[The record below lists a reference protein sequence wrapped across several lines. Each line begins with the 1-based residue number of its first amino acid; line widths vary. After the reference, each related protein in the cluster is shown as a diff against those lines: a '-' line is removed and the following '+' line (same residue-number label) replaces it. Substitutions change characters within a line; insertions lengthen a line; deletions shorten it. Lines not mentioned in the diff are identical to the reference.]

1 VLTTTVGATMSMVND
16 GLVAPLV
23 VFVLP
28 AASLNEPPET
38 LTDPVVAFAVGVNST
53 V

>member
-1 VLTTTVGATMSMVND
+1 MSMVND

-23 VFVLP
+23 FALP

-38 LTDPVVAFAVGVNST
+38 LTEPEPVKSWSGVNST